1 MFAKGKDMAKNLD
14 PQAPARN
21 RIGPETTIKGDIISE
36 GNFRIDGTLEGSI
49 NTKGKVV
56 VGEKGLI
63 QGEVYCQNADVEG
76 TIKGKLQVTQLLA
89 LKATANI
96 NGDILVDKL
105 SIEPGANFTG
115 SCKMG
120 AVVKELKDAE
130 RNGASEQ
137 SA

>member
-1 MFAKGKDMAKNLD
+1 MFAKGKDMAKNID

-21 RIGPETTIKGDIISE
+21 RIGPETIIKGDIISD
-36 GNFRIDGTLEGSI
+36 GNFRIDGTLEGNI

-63 QGEVYCQNADVEG
+63 QGEVVCQNADVEG
-76 TIKGKLQVTQLLA
+76 TIKGKLHVVQLLA
-89 LKATANI
+89 LKSTANI
-96 NGDILVDKL
+96 HGDILVDKL

-115 SCKMG
+115 TCKMG
-120 AVVKELKDAE
+120 AVVKDIKNAE
-130 RNGASEQ
+130 RAAATEQ

>member
-1 MFAKGKDMAKNLD
+1 MAKNLD

-21 RIGPETTIKGDIISE
+21 RIGPETTIKGDIISD

-63 QGEVYCQNADVEG
+63 TGDVFCQNADVEG

-96 NGDILVDKL
+96 HGDILVDKL

-115 SCKMG
+115 TCKMG
-120 AVVKELKDAE
+120 AVVKDLKDAE
-130 RNGASEQ
+130 RREAAEQ

>member
-1 MFAKGKDMAKNLD
+1 MFAKEKDMAKNLD

-21 RIGPETTIKGDIISE
+21 RIGPETTIKGDIISD

-63 QGEVYCQNADVEG
+63 TGDVLCQNADVEG

-96 NGDILVDKL
+96 HGDILVDKL

-115 SCKMG
+115 TCKMG
-120 AVVKELKDAE
+120 AVVKDLKDAE
-130 RNGASEQ
+130 RREAAEQ

>member
-21 RIGPETTIKGDIISE
+21 RIGPETTIKGDIISD
-36 GNFRIDGTLEGSI
+36 GNFRIDGTLEGNI

-63 QGEVYCQNADVEG
+63 QGEVFCQNADVEG

-96 NGDILVDKL
+96 HGDILVDKL

-120 AVVKELKDAE
+120 AVVKDLKDAE
-130 RNGASEQ
+130 RKDAAEQ

>member
-1 MFAKGKDMAKNLD
+1 MFAKGKEMAKNLD

-21 RIGPETTIKGDIISE
+21 RIGPETTIKGEIISD

-49 NTKGKVV
+49 KTKGKVV

-63 QGEVYCQNADVEG
+63 QGEVLCQNADVEG

-89 LKATANI
+89 LKATAKI
-96 NGDILVDKL
+96 HGDILVDKL

-130 RNGASEQ
+130 RKEAAEQ

>member
-1 MFAKGKDMAKNLD
+1 MFAKGKDMAKNID

-21 RIGPETTIKGDIISE
+21 RIGPETIIKGDIISD
-36 GNFRIDGTLEGSI
+36 GNFRIDGTLEGNI

-63 QGEVYCQNADVEG
+63 QGEIFCQNADVEG
-76 TIKGKLQVTQLLA
+76 TIKGKLQVAQLLA
-89 LKATANI
+89 LKSTANI
-96 NGDILVDKL
+96 HGDILVDKL

-120 AVVKELKDAE
+120 AVIKDIKNAE
-130 RNGASEQ
+130 RTASAEQ

>member
-1 MFAKGKDMAKNLD
+1 MAKNLD

-21 RIGPETTIKGDIISE
+21 RIGPETTIKGEIISD

-49 NTKGKVV
+49 KTKGKVV

-63 QGEVYCQNADVEG
+63 QGEVLCQNADVEG

-89 LKATANI
+89 LKATAKI
-96 NGDILVDKL
+96 HGDILVDKL

-130 RNGASEQ
+130 RKEAAEQ

>member
-1 MFAKGKDMAKNLD
+1 
-14 PQAPARN
+14 
-21 RIGPETTIKGDIISE
+21 
-36 GNFRIDGTLEGSI
+36 
-49 NTKGKVV
+49 VV

-63 QGEVYCQNADVEG
+63 TGDVLCQNADVEG

-96 NGDILVDKL
+96 HGDILVDKL

-115 SCKMG
+115 TCKMG
-120 AVVKELKDAE
+120 AVVKDLKDAE
-130 RNGASEQ
+130 RREAAEQ

>member
-1 MFAKGKDMAKNLD
+1 MFAKGKEMAKNLD

-21 RIGPETTIKGDIISE
+21 RIGPETTIKGDIISD

-49 NTKGKVV
+49 KTKGKVV

-63 QGEVYCQNADVEG
+63 QGEVLCQNADVEG

-89 LKATANI
+89 LKATAKI
-96 NGDILVDKL
+96 HGDILVDKL

-130 RNGASEQ
+130 RKEAAEQ

>member
-1 MFAKGKDMAKNLD
+1 MFAKGKDMAKNID

-21 RIGPETTIKGDIISE
+21 RIGPETTIKGDIISD

-63 QGEVYCQNADVEG
+63 QGDVFCQNADVEG
-76 TIKGKLQVTQLLA
+76 AIKGKLQVAQLLA
-89 LKATANI
+89 LKSTANI
-96 NGDILVDKL
+96 HGDILVDKL

-115 SCKMG
+115 SCKTG
-120 AVVKELKDAE
+120 AVIKDIKNAE
-130 RNGASEQ
+130 RAASAEQ

>member
-21 RIGPETTIKGDIISE
+21 RIGPETTIKGDIISD

-63 QGEVYCQNADVEG
+63 TGDVLCQNADVEG

-96 NGDILVDKL
+96 HGDILVDKL

-115 SCKMG
+115 TCKMG
-120 AVVKELKDAE
+120 AVVKDLKDAE
-130 RNGASEQ
+130 RREAAEQ

>member
-1 MFAKGKDMAKNLD
+1 MAKNID

-21 RIGPETTIKGDIISE
+21 RIGPETTIKGDIISD

-63 QGEVYCQNADVEG
+63 QGDVFCQNADVEG
-76 TIKGKLQVTQLLA
+76 IIKGKLQVAQLLA
-89 LKATANI
+89 LKSTANI
-96 NGDILVDKL
+96 HGDILVDKL

-120 AVVKELKDAE
+120 AVIKDIKNAE
-130 RNGASEQ
+130 RAASAEQ

>member
-1 MFAKGKDMAKNLD
+1 MFAKGKDMAKNID

-21 RIGPETTIKGDIISE
+21 RIGPETTIKGDIISD

-63 QGEVYCQNADVEG
+63 QGDVFCQNADVEG
-76 TIKGKLQVTQLLA
+76 IIKGKLQVAQLLA
-89 LKATANI
+89 LKSTANI
-96 NGDILVDKL
+96 HGDILVDKL

-120 AVVKELKDAE
+120 AVIKDIKNAE
-130 RNGASEQ
+130 RAASAEQ

>member
-1 MFAKGKDMAKNLD
+1 MFAKGKDMAKNID

-21 RIGPETTIKGDIISE
+21 RIGPETIIKGDIISD

-63 QGEVYCQNADVEG
+63 QGEVVCQNADVEG
-76 TIKGKLQVTQLLA
+76 TIKGKLHVVQLLA
-89 LKATANI
+89 LKSTANI
-96 NGDILVDKL
+96 HGDILVDKL

-115 SCKMG
+115 TCKMG
-120 AVVKELKDAE
+120 AVVKDIKNAE
-130 RNGASEQ
+130 RAAATEQ

>member
-21 RIGPETTIKGDIISE
+21 RIGPETTIKGDIISD

-63 QGEVYCQNADVEG
+63 TGEVFCQNADVEG

-96 NGDILVDKL
+96 HGDILVDKL

-115 SCKMG
+115 TCKMG
-120 AVVKELKDAE
+120 AVVKDLKDAE
-130 RNGASEQ
+130 RKEAAEQ

>member
-1 MFAKGKDMAKNLD
+1 MFAKGKDMAKNID

-21 RIGPETTIKGDIISE
+21 RIGPETTIKGDIISD

-56 VGEKGLI
+56 VGDKGLI
-63 QGEVYCQNADVEG
+63 QGDVFGQNADVEG
-76 TIKGKLQVTQLLA
+76 IIKGKLQVAQLLA
-89 LKATANI
+89 LKSTANI
-96 NGDILVDKL
+96 HGDILVDKL

-120 AVVKELKDAE
+120 AVIKDIKNAE
-130 RNGASEQ
+130 RAASAEQ

>member
-1 MFAKGKDMAKNLD
+1 MFAKGKDMAKNID

-21 RIGPETTIKGDIISE
+21 RIGPETTIKGDIISD

-63 QGEVYCQNADVEG
+63 QGEIFCQNADVEG
-76 TIKGKLQVTQLLA
+76 TIKGKLQVAQLLA
-89 LKATANI
+89 LKSTANI
-96 NGDILVDKL
+96 HGDILVDKL

-120 AVVKELKDAE
+120 AVIKDIKNAE
-130 RNGASEQ
+130 RTASAEQ

>member
-1 MFAKGKDMAKNLD
+1 MAKNLD

-21 RIGPETTIKGDIISE
+21 RIGPETTIKGDIISD

-63 QGEVYCQNADVEG
+63 TGDVLCQNADVEG

-96 NGDILVDKL
+96 HGDILVDKL

-115 SCKMG
+115 TCKMG
-120 AVVKELKDAE
+120 AVVKDLKDAE
-130 RNGASEQ
+130 RREAAEQ

>member
-1 MFAKGKDMAKNLD
+1 MFAKGKDMAKNID

-21 RIGPETTIKGDIISE
+21 RIGPETTIKGDIISD

-63 QGEVYCQNADVEG
+63 QGDVFCQNADVEG
-76 TIKGKLQVTQLLA
+76 AIKGKLQVAQLLA
-89 LKATANI
+89 LKSTANI
-96 NGDILVDKL
+96 HGDILVDKL

-120 AVVKELKDAE
+120 AVIKDIKNAE
-130 RNGASEQ
+130 RAASAEQ